1 MRLYLTVVST
11 EALPPGTPL
20 RVEVRDTSQADA
32 AAVRVAS
39 HTTKVPAAGGP
50 VTVSFNL
57 ERVPDGSTV
66 WAHADVDGDGRV
78 SSGDFI
84 TMESYP
90 VQRSGAEQR
99 TTISI
104 RKVS

>member
-1 MRLYLTVVST
+1 MTLYLTVNSS
-11 EALPPGTPL
+11 EPLPAGTPL

-32 AAVRVAS
+32 AAVIVAS
-39 HTTKVPAAGGP
+39 RTTTVPASAEP
-50 VTVSFNL
+50 ITVSIAL

-78 SSGDFI
+78 SAGDFI

-90 VQRSGAEQR
+90 VKTSGSEQK
-99 TTISI
+99 TTIRI